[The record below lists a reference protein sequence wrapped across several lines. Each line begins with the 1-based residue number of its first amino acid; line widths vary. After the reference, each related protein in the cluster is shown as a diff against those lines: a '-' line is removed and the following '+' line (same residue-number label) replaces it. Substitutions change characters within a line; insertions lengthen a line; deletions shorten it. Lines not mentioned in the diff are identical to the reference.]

1 MLFRQLLRSVWK
13 RNVLTIEVSAPAT
26 SANLGPGYDSFGM
39 ALDLSDS
46 ITAVLHDE
54 PVDLNNCVKVSGEGE
69 GQLPTTSD
77 HLIHRVTTTILR
89 DRGIDVGDR
98 LTLDCVNAIPQSRGM
113 GSSAA
118 SVVAGVS
125 IADVISEH
133 FEQPKPSAQDKLR
146 WAIHFE
152 GHPDN
157 AAPALFGGVS
167 VSWVDGDG
175 QPVSASLP
183 VHPSIT
189 AVLIVPDTRL
199 DTQVARDLLPEVVP
213 HADAAANS
221 ACAGLLVHA
230 IGNDPSLLFEA
241 TVDRLHQEYRRSAMP
256 ESLARVDALRDA
268 GLAAVVSGAGPTVAV
283 LGTEVDL
290 LARCEDILSGDESR
304 MIAASIADSGVVVTS
319 TPR

>member
-1 MLFRQLLRSVWK
+1 M
-13 RNVLTIEVSAPAT
+13 LTIEVTAPAT

-39 ALDLSDS
+39 ALDVCDN

-54 PVDLNNCVKVSGEGE
+54 PVDLANCVSVSGEGA

-77 HLIHRVTTTILR
+77 HLIHKVATTVLR

-98 LTLDCVNAIPQSRGM
+98 LTLECLNVIPQSRGM

-118 SVVAGVS
+118 SVVAGIS

-133 FEQPKPSAQDKLR
+133 LGRPKPSAQDKLR

-167 VSWVDGDG
+167 VSWIDSDG

-183 VHPSIT
+183 VHPSIS
-189 AVLIVPDTRL
+189 AVMIVPDTRL
-199 DTQVARDLLPEVVP
+199 DTKVARDLLPEVVP

-221 ACAGLLVHA
+221 AAAGLLVHA
-230 IGNDPSLLFEA
+230 IGNDPSLLFDA

-256 ESLARVDALRDA
+256 DSLARVDALREA

-283 LGTEVDL
+283 LGTDRDL
-290 LARCEDILSGDESR
+290 LEQCKKVLAGDESR
-304 MIAASIADSGVVVTS
+304 MIAAAIADSGVVVTS
-319 TPR
+319 TPN